1 MSTHI
6 TIALH
11 VIVRLGNHLFIGDTG
26 ATMAKMSSH
35 HEPELAVSKRTA
47 TASKG
52 SRPRWV
58 IPGRAWAHRTF
69 WNLTG
74 RAERT
79 WPIKAPEWKPFGNP
93 PKSWL
98 PDVACALG
106 FIVITVMLLWQTP
119 LTELDQTVR
128 IFLNENRALWLDWV
142 ARVLNN
148 LGAGRVVAP
157 LVLFVTLWCAV
168 RYKSIRP
175 LLMYT
180 VAYMPLGIIFLMKHG
195 FGRMLSH
202 PGEKIGVIEK
212 APEKLELFTFIGA
225 ATAYPSGHAANT
237 IVWFG
242 LAILVIGAAL
252 PPWLRIFLLIGPP
265 VVVGFTQTYMGLHWI
280 TDAPAGYLLGILII
294 RSVRRIPWDTVPL
307 GPLARFEPA
316 SPEIIVSAT
325 VTVGGLLLFATKWLP
340 AMILGVF
347 VCILG
352 ALWML
357 KVLRQRRP

>member
-1 MSTHI
+1 M
-6 TIALH
+6 
-11 VIVRLGNHLFIGDTG
+11 IVRLGNHLFIGDTG
-26 ATMAKMSSH
+26 ATMARMPSH
-35 HEPELAVSKRTA
+35 PEPKLAVSKETP
-47 TASKG
+47 ASKE
-52 SRPRWV
+52 SNLRWMLQA
-58 IPGRAWAHRTF
+58 RSWAHRTF

-74 RAERT
+74 TAERT
-79 WPIKAPEWKPFGNP
+79 WPIKTPQWQPFGNR
-93 PKSWL
+93 PKSWI
-98 PDVACALG
+98 PDIVCALG
-106 FIVITVMLLWQTP
+106 FVAITVLLLFQSP
-119 LTELDQTVR
+119 LTELDKTVR
-128 IFLNENRALWLDWV
+128 VFLDENRVLWLDWV
-142 ARVLNN
+142 AKVLNH
-148 LGAGRVVAP
+148 LGAGLVVAP

-168 RYKSIRP
+168 RYRSVRP

-180 VAYMPLGIIFLMKHG
+180 VAYLPLGVIYLMKRG

-202 PGEKIGVIEK
+202 PGAKVEVIEK
-212 APEKLELFTFIGA
+212 APEKLELFSFIGA

-242 LAILVIGAAL
+242 LAVLVIGAAL
-252 PPWLRIFLLIGPP
+252 PAWMRIFLLVGPP

-294 RSVRRIPWDTVPL
+294 RSVRRIPWDRVSL

-325 VTVGGLLLFATKWLP
+325 VTVGGLLLCATKWLP
-340 AMILGVF
+340 AMILGVV

-357 KVLRQRRP
+357 KVLRQRQP